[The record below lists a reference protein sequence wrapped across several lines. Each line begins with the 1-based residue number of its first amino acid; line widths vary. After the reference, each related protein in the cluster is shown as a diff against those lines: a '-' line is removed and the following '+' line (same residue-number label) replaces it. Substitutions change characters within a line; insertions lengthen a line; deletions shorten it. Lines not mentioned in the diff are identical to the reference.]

1 MVTSPMDETT
11 HNRGRPYGGTA
22 ILYHS
27 NINAK
32 IERIHTDCKRL
43 TIAAVTI
50 NTFKF
55 CIFSV
60 YMPYDEQRVG
70 PNLVEFIDV
79 LNEIH
84 SVCLNSEC
92 QYFVI
97 GGDLNCDIFRN
108 NPQTQALN
116 TFIEEE
122 NLRLCLNH
130 GKANVP
136 YTFNSGDIFSTLD
149 HFIVTPNL
157 EHSVVKYESDFLA
170 NNFSDHIPIVLQVN
184 VDIDYHKMHNITARP
199 NVAWHRCNDENL
211 AQYEYEIDR
220 LISETSLD
228 FDVFACSDLDCK
240 LHKDKLCEWYSEV
253 VRILLTASQS
263 SLPMTSSRDKPKV
276 IPGWNDIVKP
286 KLENSLYWHRVWV
299 DRGRP
304 RSGDIAYKMRRAR
317 GQYHYAVRYV
327 HKEYNNLRNIRMAE
341 AISNNNQRDLYKE
354 AKVLYG
360 VRKKLP
366 DIIDDKKRG

>member
-27 NINAK
+27 NIDAK

-149 HFIVTPNL
+149 HFFVTPN
-157 EHSVVKYESDFLA
+157 FGT
-170 NNFSDHIPIVLQVN
+170 FS
-184 VDIDYHKMHNITARP
+184 
-199 NVAWHRCNDENL
+199 
-211 AQYEYEIDR
+211 
-220 LISETSLD
+220 
-228 FDVFACSDLDCK
+228 CK
-240 LHKDKLCEWYSEV
+240 
-253 VRILLTASQS
+253 I
-263 SLPMTSSRDKPKV
+263 
-276 IPGWNDIVKP
+276 
-286 KLENSLYWHRVWV
+286 
-299 DRGRP
+299 
-304 RSGDIAYKMRRAR
+304 
-317 GQYHYAVRYV
+317 
-327 HKEYNNLRNIRMAE
+327 
-341 AISNNNQRDLYKE
+341 
-354 AKVLYG
+354 
-360 VRKKLP
+360 
-366 DIIDDKKRG
+366 